1 MPTLQSLNDA
11 ATAVQTAVA
20 TLNTAAAAAKAEGMS
35 VELRVN
41 YNAAPGADPMTPGV
55 TTQSVVAITGLPL
68 PLPTV

>member
-20 TLNTAAAAAKAEGMS
+20 ALNTAVTAAKAEGVA

-41 YNAAPGADPMTPGV
+41 YTGGPAMGSEGAAPVQA
-55 TTQSVVAITGLPL
+55 VVATTTLPL
-68 PLPTV
+68 PLPVA